1 MAESYKLDLSFVDR
15 YDKDMSKFG
24 EVRSASVPFINDRV
38 IAATES
44 FYDYEAQESVRAEYE
59 PQVPA
64 LNDAVL
70 EREGFTR
77 EDMEAGRLP
86 AYMDSLVHNENFGD
100 VNHQDNI
107 AGARENLYDAV
118 YHVDDVLSADT
129 LQALGDEYSAYRKER
144 MAAEKR
150 ANRENFRA
158 LAKDTATKDGHVY
171 YDDERGNYVSSIDGP
186 NHDLPDDG
194 YHFDEFG

>member
-1 MAESYKLDLSFVDR
+1 MAGSYNFDLSFVER

-24 EVRSASVPFINDRV
+24 EVRSTSVQSINDRV

-44 FYDYEAQESVRAEYE
+44 FYDYEAQELVHAEYE

-86 AYMDSLVHNENFGD
+86 AYMDSLVYNEDFGD
-100 VNHQDNI
+100 VDHQENI
-107 AGARENLYDAV
+107 AGAKEDLYDAV
-118 YHVDDVLSADT
+118 YHVDNVLSDDT
-129 LQALGDEYSAYRKER
+129 RKVLGDEYSVYRKER
-144 MAAEKR
+144 MLEEQR
-150 ANRENFRA
+150 ENRENFKA
-158 LAKDTATKDGHVY
+158 LANDTATKDGYVY
-171 YDDERGNYVSSIDGP
+171 YDDERGHYVSSIDGP

-194 YHFDEFG
+194 YHFDEFD